1 MMLGLQEEVN
11 RWVHAAEVRAG
22 GHKINKKKNWG
33 KNKICRNKK
42 DPTAERL
49 KFPFF
54 FSVFLPNKLVTL
66 QCEHRIFQVGHQK

>member
-1 MMLGLQEEVN
+1 MLGLQEEVN

-42 DPTAERL
+42 DPTAERQ
-49 KFPFF
+49 KFPFLF
-54 FSVFLPNKLVTL
+54 LRFSTKLATT